1 MMNLIAHVFPK
12 LQTAKD
18 LVTPMPKNRH
28 FRTPFDSQHVNGS
41 QTPVK
46 FSWQTFYQ
54 IFLSL

>member
-46 FSWQTFYQ
+46 FS
-54 IFLSL
+54 